1 VVRHVRT
8 LKSIYVIV
16 AAVATAG
23 LTSAADNKCIQGT
36 VIGFNGKPCEGAEV
50 RALRV
55 DGKVTLISATTDDRG
70 VYVFRGLPVGAY
82 SLTAC
87 VDGFP
92 LSRANV
98 KTQSQGW
105 LKVDFDLRLDA
116 GDSMD
121 RMQRDL
127 RGFVTIPNTNP
138 H

>member
-1 VVRHVRT
+1 MVRHVRT

>member
-1 VVRHVRT
+1 VRT